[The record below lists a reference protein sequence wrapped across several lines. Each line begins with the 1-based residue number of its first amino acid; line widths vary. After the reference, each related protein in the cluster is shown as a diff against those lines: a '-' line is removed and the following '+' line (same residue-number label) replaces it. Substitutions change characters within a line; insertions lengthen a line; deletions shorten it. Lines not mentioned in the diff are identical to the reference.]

1 MARYGVRDA
10 TDLRRELLQLRM
22 VSPMCYIEYEKTFL
36 DIWSTWIRLVG
47 GIEDVYFKMQRFKA
61 GLDPYFQYEVHM
73 KYPRS
78 FHDLLRVCQSYD
90 QQMKKLLFGEAYGV
104 STSYT
109 INPSYNNC
117 GSVMSQQPAYLQ
129 CPIQQVSSY
138 HYSNFWSYNDVYEGD
153 SRDKEEEVMNVEFPH
168 IVHEDNHDIKNDDV
182 KDESK
187 EIVMRSDAMDGDA
200 NVHHVEDIIDTT
212 SDMVVDDEYVQDE
225 MEDMTEKVVDGE
237 VPTRE
242 LQDEEGNL
250 EVIAGDWLL
259 EINACEE
266 ALVSAKLQCMKV
278 FVQDLCFGFALSSNK
293 VMWASTLQQQFDQEI
308 RELRV
313 MYDWSIMNL
322 SPSKDPPQPIKCI
335 KEKES
340 SMDNGKQ
347 EEESI
352 TIDESSWDRENK
364 SFHMVSNEEEE
375 VIEEKSII
383 TFGEKEKMISKN
395 IRGEHQ
401 RFISL
406 ISKFPKLFIIDYSQI
421 RGEDIKHHIKLE
433 DLKFVSPIVVVP
445 KKNDIDFKPLND
457 DIEDEMVGYTKQ
469 GSVDNVLYQ
478 EGIHVDEA
486 KIDVIQNMTI
496 PTSLEALKVFVQKVR
511 SLKRFIHMLTCL
523 LLSRVMYRMTLLLF
537 GELTKT

>member
-10 TDLRRELLQLRM
+10 TDLRRELFQLRM
-22 VSPMCYIEYEKTFL
+22 VSSMCYLEYEKTFL

-47 GIEDVYFKMQRFKA
+47 GVEDVYFKMQRFKA

-90 QQMKKLLFGEAYGV
+90 QQLKKLLFGEAYGV

-259 EINACEE
+259 EINACKE

-293 VMWASTLQQQFDQEI
+293 VMWASTLQQQFDQEP
-308 RELRV
+308 RELLV
-313 MYDWSIMNL
+313 MHDWSIMNL
-322 SPSKDPPQPIKCI
+322 SPSKDPPQLIKCI

-340 SMDNGKQ
+340 SIDNGKQ

-352 TIDESSWDRENK
+352 TIHESSWDRENK

-383 TFGEKEKMISKN
+383 TLGEKEKMISKN

-478 EGIHVDEA
+478 EGIHVDDS
-486 KIDVIQNMTI
+486 KIEVIQKVTI
-496 PTSLEALKVFVQKVR
+496 PTSLKALKVFVQKVR
-511 SLKRFIHMLTCL
+511 SLERFIHMLTCL
-523 LLSRVMYRMTLLLF
+523 LLSRVMYPMVHLVF
-537 GELTKT
+537 GELKKI

>member
-117 GSVMSQQPAYLQ
+117 GSVMSQQPTYLQ

-187 EIVMRSDAMDGDA
+187 EIVMRSDVMDGDA
-200 NVHHVEDIIDTT
+200 NVHHVEEIIDRT

-293 VMWASTLQQQFDQEI
+293 VMWASTLQQQFDQEP
-308 RELRV
+308 RELLV

-322 SPSKDPPQPIKCI
+322 SPSKDPPQLIKCI

-340 SMDNGKQ
+340 SIDNGKQ

-406 ISKFPKLFIIDYSQI
+406 LFKFPKLFIIDYSQI
-421 RGEDIKHHIKLE
+421 RGEDIKLE
-433 DLKFVSPIVVVP
+433 DLKFVSPIVVVS
-445 KKNDIDFKPLND
+445 KENDIDFKPLND

-478 EGIHVDEA
+478 EGIHVDDS
-486 KIDVIQNMTI
+486 KIEVIQKVTI
-496 PTSLEALKVFVQKVR
+496 PTSLKALKVFVQKVP
-511 SLKRFIHMLTCL
+511 SLQRFIHMLTCL
-523 LLSRVMYRMTLLLF
+523 LLSRVMYPMVHLVF
-537 GELTKT
+537 GELKKI

>member
-10 TDLRRELLQLRM
+10 TDLRRELFQLRM
-22 VSPMCYIEYEKTFL
+22 VSSMCYLEYEKTFL

-47 GIEDVYFKMQRFKA
+47 GVEDVYFKMQRFKA

-90 QQMKKLLFGEAYGV
+90 QQLKKLLFGEAYGV

-259 EINACEE
+259 EINACKE

-293 VMWASTLQQQFDQEI
+293 VMWASTLQQQFDQEP
-308 RELRV
+308 RELLV
-313 MYDWSIMNL
+313 MHDWSIMNL
-322 SPSKDPPQPIKCI
+322 SPSKDPPQLIKCI

-340 SMDNGKQ
+340 SIDNGKQ

-364 SFHMVSNEEEE
+364 SFHMVSSEEEE

-383 TFGEKEKMISKN
+383 TLGEKEKMISKN

-478 EGIHVDEA
+478 EGIHVDDS
-486 KIDVIQNMTI
+486 KIEVIQKVTI
-496 PTSLEALKVFVQKVR
+496 PTSLKALKVFVQKVR
-511 SLKRFIHMLTCL
+511 SLERFIHMLTCL
-523 LLSRVMYRMTLLLF
+523 LLSRVMYPMVHLVF
-537 GELTKT
+537 GELKKI

>member
-1 MARYGVRDA
+1 
-10 TDLRRELLQLRM
+10 M
-22 VSPMCYIEYEKTFL
+22 VSPMCYLEYEKTFL
-36 DIWSTWIRLVG
+36 DIWSTWIGLVG
-47 GIEDVYFKMQRFKA
+47 GVEDVYFKMERFKA

-90 QQMKKLLFGEAYGV
+90 QQLKKLLFGEAYGV
-104 STSYT
+104 SASYT

-129 CPIQQVSSY
+129 CPIQQVPSY

-153 SRDKEEEVMNVEFPH
+153 SRDNEEEVMNVESPH
-168 IVHEDNHDIKNDDV
+168 LVHEDNHDIKNDDV

-187 EIVMRSDAMDGDA
+187 EIVMRSDVMDGDA

-225 MEDMTEKVVDGE
+225 MEDMTKEVVDGE
-237 VPTRE
+237 VPTTK

-259 EINACEE
+259 EINACKE

-278 FVQDLCFGFALSSNK
+278 FVHDLCFGFALSSNK
-293 VMWASTLQQQFDQEI
+293 VMWASTLQQQFDQEP
-308 RELRV
+308 RDLLV
-313 MYDWSIMNL
+313 MHDWSIINL
-322 SPSKDPPQPIKCI
+322 SPSKDPPQLIKCI

-340 SMDNGKQ
+340 SIDIGKQ

-352 TIDESSWDRENK
+352 TIDEYSWDRENK
-364 SFHMVSNEEEE
+364 SFHMVSKEEEE

-383 TFGEKEKMISKN
+383 TLKGKKKMISN
-395 IRGEHQ
+395 DVQGEEDL

-406 ISKFPKLFIIDYSQI
+406 FFKFTKLFINEYSQI
-421 RGEDIKHHIKLE
+421 RVEGIKHHIKLE
-433 DLKFVSPIVVVP
+433 NLKFVSLIVVVP
-445 KKNDIDFKPLND
+445 KEKDVNFQSLND
-457 DIEDEMVGYTKQ
+457 STKRDLFLLPFRDEILDEMVIHKKQ
-469 GSVDNVLYQ
+469 GNVENVVCQ
-478 EGIHVDEA
+478 EESHVDEA
-486 KIDVIQNMTI
+486 KIDIIQNMTI
-496 PTSLEALKVFVQKVR
+496 LTSLEALKVFVQKVR
-511 SLKRFIHMLTCL
+511 SLERFIHMLTCL
-523 LLSRVMYRMTLLLF
+523 LLSRVMYHIDLLLF
-537 GELTKT
+537 GKLMKIY